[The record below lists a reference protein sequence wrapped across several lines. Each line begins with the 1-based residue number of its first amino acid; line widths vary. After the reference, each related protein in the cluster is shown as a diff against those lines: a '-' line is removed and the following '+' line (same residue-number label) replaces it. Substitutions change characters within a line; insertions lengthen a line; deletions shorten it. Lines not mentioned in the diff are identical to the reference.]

1 MEQMSQKMMR
11 KIIVSMIEDIAF
23 NTDDEIKDY
32 NEVAKRVGN
41 YFREE
46 REERELT
53 QKELAEMAYLPIEDI
68 KMIEEGKVDLHCAI
82 YFSYLNR
89 LDFLESEEVFEIV
102 SKERCKDIN
111 NNPYIDLSCVLE
123 IDLINVYN
131 KVIKELTGSGN

>member
-11 KIIVSMIEDIAF
+11 KLIVSMTEDIAF

-32 NEVAKRVGN
+32 DEVAKRVGN

-68 KMIEEGKVDLHCAI
+68 KMIEEGKADLHCAI

-89 LDFLESEEVFEIV
+89 LDFLESEEVFKIV
-102 SKERCKDIN
+102 SKERCKDID

-131 KVIKELTGSGN
+131 KVIKELTGAGN